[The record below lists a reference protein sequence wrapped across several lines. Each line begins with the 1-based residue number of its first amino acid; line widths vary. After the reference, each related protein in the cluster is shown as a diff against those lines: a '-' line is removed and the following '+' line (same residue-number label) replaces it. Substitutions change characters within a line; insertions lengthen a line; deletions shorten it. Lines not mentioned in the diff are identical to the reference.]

1 MPKKKTYIVNVNMCT
16 VYVQATSPENAVH
29 VALTDFG
36 YDIQTIEHDGDHR
49 WHSDGFYVVC
59 NPVTPEIDFDG
70 FYVVCNPV
78 TPEINFLMKMRVYV
92 WRKED
97 K

>member
-1 MPKKKTYIVNVNMCT
+1 MPKKKKTYIVNVMLCA
-16 VYVQATSPENAVH
+16 VRVQATSPENAAH
-29 VALTDFG
+29 IALTDFG
-36 YDIQTIEHDGDHR
+36 YDVQTIEHDGDHR
-49 WHSDGFYVVC
+49 WHSDGFYAVC
-59 NPVTPEIDFDG
+59 NPQ
-70 FYVVCNPV
+70 